1 MPIVPVKYDSL
12 SAPVKS
18 AARTRSRRV
27 PTSEDG
33 PAKSEDPVPE
43 EPLVDASEE
52 DLAHQTE
59 DCAYEIGYGKPPR
72 HTQFKPGQSGNP
84 KGRRKGQR
92 GLKTIIRECST
103 ERIVMR
109 TAKGEKS
116 VPKIEAMIHKLMEK
130 AFSGDFRSMDR
141 VLQLYADSVPDQPDA
156 NEMAERQPD
165 LTETD
170 RQTLADFEAMIV
182 AETTKAVLAGA
193 KEADDE

>member
-1 MPIVPVKYDSL
+1 MPIVPLKKDCGSSPTNP
-12 SAPVKS
+12 SAQ
-18 AARTRSRRV
+18 TRPRRM
-27 PTSEDG
+27 PTGKEGSTKAEG
-33 PAKSEDPVPE
+33 PVPE
-43 EPLVDASEE
+43 KPRVDDSE
-52 DLAHQTE
+52 DTANQTE
-59 DCAYEIGYGKPPR
+59 DRAYEIGYGRPPKK
-72 HTQFKPGQSGNP
+72 TQFQPGQSGNP

-109 TAKGEKS
+109 TAQGDKQ

-130 AFSGDFRSMDR
+130 AFAGDFRSMDR

-156 NEMAERQPD
+156 NEMTDRQPD